1 MLIGLSLLT
10 LSAFL
15 FAGMGVLIRLASHTV
30 DNASVV
36 FFRNAIGL
44 LFLLPLFAW
53 QGFGQ
58 LRTHKPWMHV
68 WRALVGLSAM
78 YGFFYAIA
86 HLKLSNAMVFTYS
99 SPVFIPLV
107 AWLFLKEKITSMM
120 GVAAAIGLVG
130 VLLVAK
136 PDQGMINVLSVIGI
150 SSSFLAAMAF
160 VTVRAM
166 TATEPASRIVFYFCL
181 IGTIISAI
189 PMYWSW
195 RNYTLHELLLLSGV
209 GILATLSQLSLSTAY
224 RYAPAGQIGPAN
236 YMAIIFA
243 GIWAALLWHEY
254 PDTLSIIGMTIILL
268 ALILCMPTFNK
279 TKTAS

>member
-1 MLIGLSLLT
+1 
-10 LSAFL
+10 
-15 FAGMGVLIRLASHTV
+15 MGVLIRLASHTV

-107 AWLFLKEKITSMM
+107 AWLFLKEKITPMM

-136 PDQGMINVLSVIGI
+136 PDHGMINVLSVIGI